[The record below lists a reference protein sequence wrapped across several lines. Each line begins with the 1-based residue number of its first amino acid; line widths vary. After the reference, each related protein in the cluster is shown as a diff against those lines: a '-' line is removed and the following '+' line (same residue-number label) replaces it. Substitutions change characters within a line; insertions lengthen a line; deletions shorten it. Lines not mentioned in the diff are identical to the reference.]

1 MRVIQQQWPRLWAYS
16 QLMRLNRPIGTY
28 LLLWPTLWSLWIAAQ
43 GFPNIDL
50 IIIFSLGVFL
60 MRSAGCVINDFADRH
75 LDGHVKRTQLRPL
88 ITGKASATEAIW
100 LFFVLVLLSFLLV
113 LQTNAYT
120 ILLSFGAL
128 ALATCYPFMKR
139 YTHFPQV
146 VLGAAFSWSI
156 PMAFS
161 AQTGELSVT
170 TWLLYAANLS
180 WTVAYDTQYAMV
192 DRDDDLQIGIKS
204 TAILFGHADNLII
217 AILQLLALLLMVI
230 VGIIQQLDWPFYT
243 GLIAASLLFIY
254 QHYLTHGRNRERCF
268 LAFLNNHWVGLLI
281 FLGTMTAFW

>member
-43 GFPNIDL
+43 GLPNTSL

-75 LDGHVKRTQLRPL
+75 FDGHVKRTQLRPL
-88 ITGKASATEAIW
+88 ITGKASAKEAIW
-100 LFFVLVLLSFLLV
+100 LFFVLVLFSFLLV
-113 LQTNAYT
+113 LQTNTYT
-120 ILLSFGAL
+120 VLLSFGAL

-156 PMAFS
+156 PMTFS

-204 TAILFGHADNLII
+204 TAILFGQADNLII

>member
-43 GFPNIDL
+43 GLPSTSL

-75 LDGHVKRTQLRPL
+75 FDGHVKRTQLRPL
-88 ITGKASATEAIW
+88 ITGKASAKEAIW
-100 LFFVLVLLSFLLV
+100 LFFVLVLFSFLLV
-113 LQTNAYT
+113 LQTNTYT
-120 ILLSFGAL
+120 VLLSFGAL

-156 PMAFS
+156 PMTFS

-204 TAILFGHADNLII
+204 TAILFGQADNLII

>member
-43 GFPNIDL
+43 GLPNTSL

-75 LDGHVKRTQLRPL
+75 FDGHVKRTQLRPL
-88 ITGKASATEAIW
+88 ITGKASAKEAIW
-100 LFFVLVLLSFLLV
+100 LFFVLVLFSFLLV
-113 LQTNAYT
+113 LQTNTYT
-120 ILLSFGAL
+120 VLLSFGAL

-204 TAILFGHADNLII
+204 TAILFGQADNLII

>member
-43 GFPNIDL
+43 GLPNIEL
-50 IIIFSLGVFL
+50 VIIFSLGVFL

-75 LDGHVKRTQLRPL
+75 YDGHVKRTQLRPL

-113 LQTNAYT
+113 LQTNTYT
-120 ILLSFGAL
+120 VLLSFGAL

-204 TAILFGHADNLII
+204 TAILFGRADNLII